1 MSWSLGNSMRLRSQK
16 RFAYLEKLSKNEEVN
31 RAWENIKENIKTSAN
46 EIPRVYELR
55 KHKPRLDE

>member
-1 MSWSLGNSMRLRSQK
+1 MRLRSQK